1 MANEYMKVKLVIAF
15 AVVFGAVVWLASGC
29 ATCRAVDGHRPLL
42 VGVPEQ
48 WLGGKDGRE
57 RNPLAAVREEY
68 AEAIRRGGNIPVVI
82 CRTAETGHIAQVVAQ
97 LDLLLLPGGVDIE
110 PGRYGEEPSPALGMT
125 IPERDEFDFAVLE
138 AALARKLPVMGICR
152 GMQLINV
159 YFGGSLWQDL
169 PSEFPVKGVRHR
181 GDHVGTLCHSI
192 GVEPDSRLA
201 AALGATN
208 AVVNSMHHQ
217 AVKRLASGFRITA
230 RAPDGVV
237 EAIEHES
244 LPVAGVQF
252 HPEGLVKYADD
263 EVCTRFFSSLPVF
276 VGCAHKGKEDD

>member
-1 MANEYMKVKLVIAF
+1 MKVKAVIAF
-15 AVVFGAVVWLASGC
+15 AVVFGVAVSLTCGC
-29 ATCRAVDGHRPLL
+29 ATRCAVRETRPLL

-82 CRTAETGHIAQVVAQ
+82 CRTAETGHIAQVVAK

-110 PGRYGEEPSPALGMT
+110 PKRYGDEPSPALGKT
-125 IPERDEFDFAVLE
+125 IPDRDEFDFAVLE
-138 AALARKLPVMGICR
+138 EALAQNIPVMGICR

-181 GDHVGTLCHSI
+181 GDHVGTRCHSI

-217 AVKRLASGFRITA
+217 AVRRLAPGFRITA

>member
-1 MANEYMKVKLVIAF
+1 MKRWKIAAVM
-15 AVVFGAVVWLASGC
+15 AVVLAAAAVAWWRRGGEACC
-29 ATCRAVDGHRPLL
+29 AGVGPRPLL
-42 VGVPEQ
+42 VGVAEQ
-48 WLGGKDGRE
+48 WLCGKDGRE
-57 RNPLAAVREEY
+57 GSPHAGVREEY

-82 CRTAETGHIAQVVAQ
+82 CRTAETGHLAQVVAK
-97 LDLLLLPGGVDIE
+97 LDLLILPGGADIE
-110 PGRYGEEPSPALGMT
+110 PRRYGADPSPALGKT
-125 IPERDEFDFAVLE
+125 IPDRDEFDFALLE

-169 PSEFPVKGVRHR
+169 PSEFPVKDIVHR
-181 GDHVGTLCHSI
+181 ADNVGTRCHSI
-192 GVEPDSRLA
+192 GIEPGSRLA
-201 AALGATN
+201 AAFGATN
-208 AVVNSMHHQ
+208 VVVSSMHHQ
-217 AVKRLASGFRITA
+217 AVKRLAPGFRITA

-263 EVCTRFFSSLPVF
+263 EACTKFFGNLPVF
-276 VGCAHKGKEDD
+276 IGCAHKGKGND

>member
-1 MANEYMKVKLVIAF
+1 MKRLKIAAILVSVLVA
-15 AVVFGAVVWLASGC
+15 GAVVWWKYTCTQCC
-29 ATCRAVDGHRPLL
+29 AAEEPGPLL

-48 WLGGKDGRE
+48 WLGGNGGRE
-57 RNPLAAVREEY
+57 SNPLAGVREEY

-82 CRTAETGHIAQVVAQ
+82 CRTAETGHLAQVVAKR
-97 LDLLLLPGGVDIE
+97 DLLLLPGGVDIE
-110 PGRYGEEPSPALGMT
+110 PRRYGEEPSPALGKT
-125 IPERDEFDFAVLE
+125 IPDRDEFDLAVLE
-138 AALARKLPVMGICR
+138 AALARKLPVLGICR

-159 YFGGSLWQDL
+159 RFGGSLWQDL
-169 PSEFPVKGVRHR
+169 PSEFPVKDIVHR
-181 GDHVGTLCHSI
+181 GDHVGTRCHSI
-192 GVEPDSRLA
+192 GIEPDSRLA
-201 AALGATN
+201 AAIGATN

-263 EVCTRFFSSLPVF
+263 EVFTRFFRNLPVF
-276 VGCAHKGKEDD
+276 VGRTLDGKGDD

>member
-1 MANEYMKVKLVIAF
+1 MKRFKLAEVF
-15 AVVFGAVVWLASGC
+15 AVVLVAGAAMWLTCGC
-29 ATCRAVDGHRPLL
+29 APCCASAEPRPLL

-48 WLGGKDGRE
+48 WLGGNGGRE
-57 RNPLAAVREEY
+57 SNPLAGVREEY

-82 CRTAETGHIAQVVAQ
+82 CRTAETGHIARVVAK

-110 PGRYGEEPSPALGMT
+110 PRRYGEDSSPALGKT

-138 AALARKLPVMGICR
+138 AALARKVPVMGICR
-152 GMQLINV
+152 GMQLINIR
-159 YFGGSLWQDL
+159 FGGSLWQDL
-169 PSEFPVKGVRHR
+169 PSEFPVKDIRHR
-181 GDHVGTLCHSI
+181 GDHVGTRCHSI
-192 GVEPDSRLA
+192 AIEPGSRLA
-201 AALGATN
+201 AAIGATN

-217 AVKRLASGFRITA
+217 AVKHLAPGFRITA

-263 EVCTRFFSSLPVF
+263 EACIRFFRNLPAF
-276 VGCAHKGKEDD
+276 VGCNSRGNHND

>member
-1 MANEYMKVKLVIAF
+1 MKVKAVVVF
-15 AVVFGAVVWLASGC
+15 AVVFGAAVSLTCGC
-29 ATCRAVDGHRPLL
+29 ATCRSVDGQRPLV

-48 WLGGKDGRE
+48 WLGGSDGRE

-82 CRTAETGHIAQVVAQ
+82 CRTAETGHIAQVVAK

-110 PGRYGEEPSPALGMT
+110 PRRYGEVPSPALGKT
-125 IPERDEFDFAVLE
+125 IPGRDEFDFAVLE
-138 AALARKLPVMGICR
+138 AALARKIPVMGICR

-159 YFGGSLWQDL
+159 RFGGSLWQDL
-169 PSEFPVKGVRHR
+169 PSEFPVKGIRHR
-181 GDHVGTLCHSI
+181 GDHVGTRCHSVAI
-192 GVEPDSRLA
+192 EPDSRLA
-201 AALGATN
+201 AAIGATN

-217 AVKRLASGFRITA
+217 AVKRLAPGFRITA

-263 EVCTRFFSSLPVF
+263 EACIRFFRSLPSF
-276 VGCAHKGKEDD
+276 IGGNASKH

>member
-1 MANEYMKVKLVIAF
+1 MKVKVVIAF
-15 AVVFGAVVWLASGC
+15 AAVFGAAMWLTCGC
-29 ATCRAVDGHRPLL
+29 ATCCAVGEPRPLV
-42 VGVPEQ
+42 VGVTEQ

-57 RNPLAAVREEY
+57 RNPHAGICEEY

-82 CRTAETGHIAQVVAQ
+82 CRTAETGHIAQVVAK

-110 PGRYGEEPSPALGMT
+110 PKRYGDEPSPALGKT

-138 AALARKLPVMGICR
+138 AALAQKIPVMGICR

-159 YFGGSLWQDL
+159 RFGGSLWQDL
-169 PSEFPVKGVRHR
+169 PSEFPVKEIRHR
-181 GDHVGTLCHSI
+181 GDHVGTPSHSVAI
-192 GVEPDSRLA
+192 EPGSRLA
-201 AALGATN
+201 AAIGATN

-217 AVKRLASGFRITA
+217 AVKRLAPGFRITA

-263 EVCTRFFSSLPVF
+263 EACIRFFRNLLAF
-276 VGCAHKGKEDD
+276 IGCNSAKR